1 MLLHLIRHPRLDI
14 ASGICYGQ
22 SDIAAD
28 HAHCLQLADELRL
41 LLPEK
46 LSVISSPLQRCQ
58 TLAHMLHPAP
68 ELDARLMEKHFGNW
82 EMQAWDDIPRA
93 EIDAWVLDVIAYAPT
108 GGESVLMMARRVLSF
123 LMDLPMR
130 ADLAGTELA
139 LLTHGGPSSMILAY
153 QFGMTAEDLASA
165 VAKKRKSLD
174 FGECVQV
181 QINLC

>member
-1 MLLHLIRHPRLDI
+1 VLLHLIRHPRLDV
-14 ASGICYGQ
+14 APGICYGQ
-22 SDIAAD
+22 SDIAAN
-28 HAHCLQLADELRL
+28 HAHCLQLADELRS
-41 LLPEK
+41 LLPAR
-46 LSVISSPLQRCQ
+46 LNLISSPLQRCQ

-82 EMQAWDDIPRA
+82 EMRAWDEISRA
-93 EIDAWVLDVIAYAPT
+93 EIDAWVLDVIAYAPV

-123 LMDLPMR
+123 LMSLPRR
-130 ADLAGTELA
+130 ADLAGTDLA

-165 VAKKRKSLD
+165 VVKKRKSLD